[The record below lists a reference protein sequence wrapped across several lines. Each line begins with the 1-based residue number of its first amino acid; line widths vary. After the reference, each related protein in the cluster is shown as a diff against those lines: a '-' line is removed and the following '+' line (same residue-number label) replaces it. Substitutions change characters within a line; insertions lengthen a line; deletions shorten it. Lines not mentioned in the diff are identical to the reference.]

1 MATRHS
7 SGLSPRDMKQQL
19 LDKARARRTQTT
31 ARVADDAGDDMFAS
45 KPTPLQISDDF
56 VRFDRQPGY
65 QQLSMMQQAGAAFG
79 VPEPFF
85 RVHEGCAGAT
95 TCIDGRELVNFA
107 SYNYLDYS
115 RHPEVIKAAAEAAA
129 HYGTS
134 VSASRAVSGER
145 PIHRQLEAAVART
158 YEVEDAVVFVSG
170 HATNVST
177 LGYLLGPKDLI
188 LHDEWIHN
196 SSLVG
201 AQLSGARRMPF
212 AHNDPDALEALL
224 SSQRSKFERVLIV
237 TEGLYSM
244 DGDVPDLPRLIA
256 LKQQYRCWLMVDEAH
271 SFGVL
276 GEHGLGLRE
285 HFDIAARDVDI
296 WMGTMS
302 KTLSGCGGYIAGCK
316 ELVSMLRYFA
326 PGFLYSVGMPAQVAA
341 PSLKILELLQGE
353 DARQRIA
360 RLHAV
365 SGYFLT
371 RARALGLDVGDSLGV
386 AVVPVILG
394 SSLVAARLSNQLFEA
409 GFNVQPILH
418 PAVPEKSA
426 RLRFF
431 LSCEHTETQVDA
443 VLKTLIQQLSDIKAG
458 L

>member
-1 MATRHS
+1 
-7 SGLSPRDMKQQL
+7 MKQQL
-19 LDKARARRTQTT
+19 LDKARARRTRPANTQSN
-31 ARVADDAGDDMFAS
+31 DEDIFAHKS
-45 KPTPLQISDDF
+45 ASPLQVSDDF

-95 TCIDGRELVNFA
+95 TRIEGRELVNFA

-115 RHPEVIKAAAEAAA
+115 RHPEVVKAASDAAA

-145 PIHRQLEAAVART
+145 PIHQQLEAAVART
-158 YEVEDAVVFVSG
+158 YDVEDAVVFVSG

-224 SSQRSKFERVLIV
+224 RAQRGKFERVLIV

-256 LKQQYRCWLMVDEAH
+256 LKQKYRCWLMVDEAH

-276 GEHGLGLRE
+276 GERGLGLRE

-341 PSLKILELLQGE
+341 PSLKILELLQGD

-360 RLHAV
+360 RLHDV
-365 SGYFLT
+365 SGYFLK

-431 LSCEHTETQVDA
+431 LSCEHTEAQVDA
-443 VLKTLIQQLSDIKAG
+443 VLDTLMQQLSNINAG

>member
-1 MATRHS
+1 
-7 SGLSPRDMKQQL
+7 MKQQL
-19 LDKARARRTQTT
+19 LDKARARRTRPANTQSN
-31 ARVADDAGDDMFAS
+31 DEDIFAHKS
-45 KPTPLQISDDF
+45 ASPLQISDDF

-95 TCIDGRELVNFA
+95 TRIEGRELVNFA

-115 RHPEVIKAAAEAAA
+115 RHPDVVKAAADAAA

-145 PIHRQLEAAVART
+145 PIHQQLEAAVART
-158 YEVEDAVVFVSG
+158 YDVEDAVVFVSG

-224 SSQRSKFERVLIV
+224 RAQRGKFERVLIV

-256 LKQQYRCWLMVDEAH
+256 LKQKYRCWLMVDEAH

-276 GEHGLGLRE
+276 GERGLGLRE

-341 PSLKILELLQGE
+341 PSLKILELLQGD

-365 SGYFLT
+365 SGYFLK

-431 LSCEHTETQVDA
+431 LSCEHTEAQVDA
-443 VLKTLIQQLSDIKAG
+443 VLDTLMQQLSNIKAG

>member
-1 MATRHS
+1 MATRNSPGS
-7 SGLSPRDMKQQL
+7 SASDMKQQL
-19 LDKARARRTQTT
+19 LDKARARRTRPANTQSN
-31 ARVADDAGDDMFAS
+31 DEDIFAHKS
-45 KPTPLQISDDF
+45 ASPLQVSDDF

-95 TCIDGRELVNFA
+95 TRIEGRELVNFA

-115 RHPEVIKAAAEAAA
+115 RHPEVVKAASDAAA

-145 PIHRQLEAAVART
+145 PIHQQLEAAVART
-158 YEVEDAVVFVSG
+158 YDVEDAVVFVSG

-224 SSQRSKFERVLIV
+224 RAQRGKFERVLIV
-237 TEGLYSM
+237 IEGLYSM

-256 LKQQYRCWLMVDEAH
+256 LKQKYRCWLMVDEAH

-276 GEHGLGLRE
+276 GERGLGLRE

-341 PSLKILELLQGE
+341 PSLKILELLQGD

-360 RLHAV
+360 RLHDV
-365 SGYFLT
+365 SGYFLK

-431 LSCEHTETQVDA
+431 LSCEHTEAQVDA
-443 VLKTLIQQLSDIKAG
+443 VLDTLMQQLSNIKAG

>member
-1 MATRHS
+1 
-7 SGLSPRDMKQQL
+7 MKQQL
-19 LDKARARRTQTT
+19 LDKARARRTRPTNTQSN
-31 ARVADDAGDDMFAS
+31 DEDIFAHKS
-45 KPTPLQISDDF
+45 AEPLQISDDF
-56 VRFDRQPGY
+56 VRFDRQLGY

-85 RVHEGCAGAT
+85 RVHDGCAGAT
-95 TCIDGRELVNFA
+95 TRIEGRELVNFA

-115 RHPEVIKAAAEAAA
+115 RHPEVVKAAAEAAA

-145 PIHRQLEAAVART
+145 PIHQQLEAAVART
-158 YEVEDAVVFVSG
+158 YDVEDAVVFVSG

-177 LGYLLGPKDLI
+177 LGYLLGPKDLV

-224 SSQRSKFERVLIV
+224 RAQRGKFERVLIV

-256 LKQQYRCWLMVDEAH
+256 LKHKYRCWLMVDEAH

-276 GEHGLGLRE
+276 GERGLGLRE
-285 HFDIAARDVDI
+285 HFDIESRDVDI

-341 PSLKILELLQGE
+341 PSLKILELLQGD

-365 SGYFLT
+365 SGYFLQ

-394 SSLVAARLSNQLFEA
+394 SSLVAARLSNQLFET

-431 LSCEHTETQVDA
+431 LSCEHTEAQVDA
-443 VLKTLIQQLSDIKAG
+443 VLDTLMQQLSNIKAG

>member
-1 MATRHS
+1 
-7 SGLSPRDMKQQL
+7 MKQQL
-19 LDKARARRTQTT
+19 LDKARARRTRPANTQSN
-31 ARVADDAGDDMFAS
+31 DEDIFAHKS
-45 KPTPLQISDDF
+45 TEPLQISDDF

-95 TCIDGRELVNFA
+95 TRIEGRELVNFA

-115 RHPEVIKAAAEAAA
+115 RHPEVVKAAAEAAA

-145 PIHRQLEAAVART
+145 PIHQQLEAAVART
-158 YEVEDAVVFVSG
+158 YDVEDAVVFVSG

-224 SSQRSKFERVLIV
+224 SSQRGKFERVLIV

-256 LKQQYRCWLMVDEAH
+256 LKQKYRCWLMVDEAH

-276 GEHGLGLRE
+276 GERGLGLRE
-285 HFDIAARDVDI
+285 HYDIAARDVDI

-341 PSLKILELLQGE
+341 PSLKILELLQGD

-365 SGYFLT
+365 SGYFLK

-431 LSCEHTETQVDA
+431 LSCEHTEAQVDA
-443 VLKTLIQQLSDIKAG
+443 VLDTLMQQLSNIKAG

>member
-1 MATRHS
+1 
-7 SGLSPRDMKQQL
+7 MKQQL
-19 LDKARARRTQTT
+19 LDKARARRTRPANTQSN
-31 ARVADDAGDDMFAS
+31 DEDIFAHKS
-45 KPTPLQISDDF
+45 AEPLQISDDF

-95 TCIDGRELVNFA
+95 TRIEGRELVNFA

-115 RHPEVIKAAAEAAA
+115 RHPEVVKAAAEAAA

-145 PIHRQLEAAVART
+145 PIHQQLEAAVART
-158 YEVEDAVVFVSG
+158 YDVEDAVVFVSG

-224 SSQRSKFERVLIV
+224 SSQRGKFERVLIV

-256 LKQQYRCWLMVDEAH
+256 LKQKYRCWLMVDEAH

-276 GEHGLGLRE
+276 GERGLGLRE

-341 PSLKILELLQGE
+341 PSLKILELLQGD

-365 SGYFLT
+365 SGYFLK

-431 LSCEHTETQVDA
+431 LSCEHTEAQVDA
-443 VLKTLIQQLSDIKAG
+443 VLDTLMQQLSNIKAG

>member
-1 MATRHS
+1 
-7 SGLSPRDMKQQL
+7 MKQQL
-19 LDKARARRTQTT
+19 LDKARARRTRPANTQSN
-31 ARVADDAGDDMFAS
+31 DEDIFAHKS
-45 KPTPLQISDDF
+45 ASPLQISDDF

-95 TCIDGRELVNFA
+95 TRIEGRELVNFA

-115 RHPEVIKAAAEAAA
+115 RHPDVVKAAADAAA

-145 PIHRQLEAAVART
+145 PIHQQLEAAVART
-158 YEVEDAVVFVSG
+158 YDVEDAVVFVSG

-224 SSQRSKFERVLIV
+224 RAQRGKFERVLIV

-256 LKQQYRCWLMVDEAH
+256 LKQKYRCWLMVDEAH

-276 GEHGLGLRE
+276 GERGLGLRE
-285 HFDIAARDVDI
+285 HYDIAARDVDI

-316 ELVSMLRYFA
+316 ELISMLRYFA

-341 PSLKILELLQGE
+341 PSLKILELLQSD
-353 DARQRIA
+353 DAKQRIA
-360 RLHAV
+360 RLHDV
-365 SGYFLT
+365 SGYFLK

-431 LSCEHTETQVDA
+431 LSCEHTEAQVDA
-443 VLKTLIQQLSDIKAG
+443 VLDTLMQQLSNIKAG

>member
-1 MATRHS
+1 
-7 SGLSPRDMKQQL
+7 MKQQL
-19 LDKARARRTQTT
+19 LDKARARRTRPANTQSN
-31 ARVADDAGDDMFAS
+31 DEDIFAHKS
-45 KPTPLQISDDF
+45 AEPLQISDDF

-95 TCIDGRELVNFA
+95 TRIEGRELVNFA

-115 RHPEVIKAAAEAAA
+115 RHPEVVKAAADAAA

-145 PIHRQLEAAVART
+145 PIHQQLEAAVART
-158 YEVEDAVVFVSG
+158 YDVEDAVVFVSG

-224 SSQRSKFERVLIV
+224 RAQRGKFERVLIV

-256 LKQQYRCWLMVDEAH
+256 LKQKYRCWLMVDEAH

-276 GEHGLGLRE
+276 GERGLGLRE

-341 PSLKILELLQGE
+341 PSLKILELLQGD

-360 RLHAV
+360 RLHDV
-365 SGYFLT
+365 SGYFLK

-431 LSCEHTETQVDA
+431 LSCEHTEAQVDA
-443 VLKTLIQQLSDIKAG
+443 VLDTLMQQLSNIKAG

>member
-1 MATRHS
+1 
-7 SGLSPRDMKQQL
+7 MKQQL
-19 LDKARARRTQTT
+19 LDKARARRTRPANTQSN
-31 ARVADDAGDDMFAS
+31 DEDIFAHKS
-45 KPTPLQISDDF
+45 AEPLQISDDF

-95 TCIDGRELVNFA
+95 TRIEGRELVNFA

-115 RHPEVIKAAAEAAA
+115 RHPEVVKAAADAAA

-145 PIHRQLEAAVART
+145 PIHQQLEAAVART
-158 YEVEDAVVFVSG
+158 YDVEDAVVFVSG

-224 SSQRSKFERVLIV
+224 RAQRGKFERVLIV

-256 LKQQYRCWLMVDEAH
+256 LKQKYRCWLMVDEAH

-276 GEHGLGLRE
+276 GERGLGLRE
-285 HFDIAARDVDI
+285 HYDIAARDVDI

-341 PSLKILELLQGE
+341 PSLKILELLQGD

-360 RLHAV
+360 RLHEV
-365 SGYFLT
+365 SGYFLK

-431 LSCEHTETQVDA
+431 LSCEHTEAQVDA
-443 VLKTLIQQLSDIKAG
+443 VLDTLMQQLSNIKAG

>member
-1 MATRHS
+1 
-7 SGLSPRDMKQQL
+7 MKQQL

-31 ARVADDAGDDMFAS
+31 ARVADDTDDDVFAS

-95 TCIDGRELVNFA
+95 TRIDGRELINFA

-285 HFDIAARDVDI
+285 HFDIAAHDVDI

>member
-1 MATRHS
+1 MATRNS
-7 SGLSPRDMKQQL
+7 SGTSASDMKQQL
-19 LDKARARRTQTT
+19 LDKARARRTRPANTQSS
-31 ARVADDAGDDMFAS
+31 DEDIFAHKS
-45 KPTPLQISDDF
+45 TEPLQISDDF

-85 RVHEGCAGAT
+85 RVHEDCAGAT
-95 TCIDGRELVNFA
+95 TRIEGRELVNFA

-115 RHPEVIKAAAEAAA
+115 RHPEVVKAAADAAA

-145 PIHRQLEAAVART
+145 PIHQQLEAAVART
-158 YEVEDAVVFVSG
+158 YDVEDAVVFVSG

-224 SSQRSKFERVLIV
+224 RAQRGKFERVLIV

-256 LKQQYRCWLMVDEAH
+256 LKQKYRCWLMVDEAH

-276 GEHGLGLRE
+276 GERGLGLRE
-285 HFDIAARDVDI
+285 HFEIAAHEVDI

-341 PSLKILELLQGE
+341 PSLKILELLQGD
-353 DARQRIA
+353 DAKQRIA

-365 SGYFLT
+365 SGYFLK

-431 LSCEHTETQVDA
+431 LSCEHTEDQVDA
-443 VLKTLIQQLSDIKAG
+443 VLDTLMQQLSNIKAG

>member
-1 MATRHS
+1 MATRNSPGS
-7 SGLSPRDMKQQL
+7 SASDMKQQL
-19 LDKARARRTQTT
+19 LDKARARRTRPANTQSN
-31 ARVADDAGDDMFAS
+31 DEDIFAHKS
-45 KPTPLQISDDF
+45 AEPLQISDDF

-95 TCIDGRELVNFA
+95 TRIEGRELVNFA

-115 RHPEVIKAAAEAAA
+115 RHPEVVKAAADAAA

-145 PIHRQLEAAVART
+145 PIHQQLEAAVART
-158 YEVEDAVVFVSG
+158 YDVEDAVVFVSG

-224 SSQRSKFERVLIV
+224 RAQRGKFERVLIV

-256 LKQQYRCWLMVDEAH
+256 LKQKYRCWLMVDEAH

-276 GEHGLGLRE
+276 GERGLGLRE
-285 HFDIAARDVDI
+285 HYDIAARDVDI

-341 PSLKILELLQGE
+341 PSLKILELLQGD

-431 LSCEHTETQVDA
+431 LSCEHTEAQVDA
-443 VLKTLIQQLSDIKAG
+443 VLDTLMQQLSNIKAG